1 VDATARY
8 LTPVGG
14 IIAAPREHA
23 NRRPSR
29 STGPPPE
36 PRRPNKKKEPP
47 TMADAQNPVAP
58 TGVRRGL
65 THYGDP
71 DFSLFVRGA
80 FARGMGLTGEDLSR
94 PVIGLAQTWSEFNP
108 CHRHLREV
116 AEAVKRGVWQAG
128 GLPLEF
134 PTISL
139 GEIFLSPTSMLFR
152 NLMAMDTEEM
162 ILGQPMDGVVLLGGC
177 DKTLPA
183 QLMGAA
189 SADRP
194 AIVVTAGP
202 MLTGRYEGMRLG
214 ACTDCRRLWTEHR
227 AGEID
232 ALRMEAIQGE
242 LFPSTGTCMVMG
254 TASTMAAMTEAL
266 GMTLPFMAAIPA
278 PLSRRLRLAEAAG
291 RRIVEMVREDLR
303 PSRILT
309 RAAFENAIRVLMA
322 VGGSTNAVVHLAAIA
337 GRAGVPLALDDFD
350 RFART
355 TPMVASVR
363 PSGKYHMEDLA
374 EAGGIPAVMKALAPL
389 LHLDAPTVTGQPLG
403 AALDTVPSPGTWQDV
418 LTTLDR
424 PFKAEGG
431 LAILRGSL
439 APDGA
444 VLKVSAATPALLRHS
459 GPACVFRDLAD
470 LAARVDDPAL
480 PVTPES
486 VLVLQNAGPVGGPG
500 MPEAGSLPIPKKLLA
515 VGVRDMVRVSDAR
528 MSGTAGGTVVL
539 HVAPE
544 AAVGGPLA
552 HVRDGDEIR
561 LDAEARRL
569 DLLVAVAELERRRA
583 AWRPPP
589 SVPDRGYRRLFG
601 ERVLQAPAGC
611 DFDFLVAAA
620 RRSVP

>member
-1 VDATARY
+1 
-8 LTPVGG
+8 
-14 IIAAPREHA
+14 
-23 NRRPSR
+23 
-29 STGPPPE
+29 
-36 PRRPNKKKEPP
+36 
-47 TMADAQNPVAP
+47 MADVQEPAAP

-65 THYGDP
+65 TNYGDP
-71 DFSLFVRGA
+71 EFSLFVRGA
-80 FARGMGLTGEDLSR
+80 FARGMGLTGEDLAR
-94 PVIGLAQTWSEFNP
+94 PVIGLAQTWSEYNP

-214 ACTDCRRLWTEHR
+214 ACTDCRRLWAEHR

-266 GMTLPFMAAIPA
+266 GMTLPGMAAIPA

-291 RRIVEMVREDLR
+291 RRIVDMAREDVR

-309 RAAFENAIRVLMA
+309 RAAFENAVRVIMA
-322 VGGSTNAVVHLAAIA
+322 VGGSTNAVVHLPAIA
-337 GRAGVPLALDDFD
+337 GRAGVALELDDFD

-355 TPMVASVR
+355 TPMVASLR
-363 PSGKYHMEDLA
+363 PSGQYHMEDLA

-389 LHLDAPTVTGQPLG
+389 LHLDAPTVTGGSLG
-403 AALDTVPSPGTWQDV
+403 ATLDAVPVPGGWQSV
-418 LTTLDR
+418 VTTLDR
-424 PFKAEGG
+424 PFKAQGG

-444 VLKVSAATPALLRHS
+444 VLKVSAANPALLRHR
-459 GPACVFRDLAD
+459 GRACVFKSLAD
-470 LAARVDDPAL
+470 LAARVDDPGL
-480 PVTPES
+480 PVTPDS

-500 MPEAGSLPIPKKLLA
+500 MPEAGSLPIPRKLLA
-515 VGVRDMVRVSDAR
+515 AGVRDMVRISDAR

-552 HVRDGDEIR
+552 HVRDGDEIL
-561 LDAEARRL
+561 LDTEARRL
-569 DLLVAVAELERRRA
+569 DLLVAEDELARRRA
-583 AWRPPP
+583 AWAPPAAP
-589 SVPDRGYRRLFG
+589 PTRGYRRLFA
-601 ERVLQAPAGC
+601 ERVLQAPQGC
-611 DFDFLVAAA
+611 DFDFLVPRAAGP
-620 RRSVP
+620 RRSGP

>member
-1 VDATARY
+1 MTD
-8 LTPVGG
+8 L
-14 IIAAPREHA
+14 
-23 NRRPSR
+23 
-29 STGPPPE
+29 PPPG
-36 PRRPNKKKEPP
+36 
-47 TMADAQNPVAP
+47 AA
-58 TGVRRGL
+58 TGIRRGL

-71 DFSLFVRGA
+71 EFSLFVRGA
-80 FARGMGLTGEDLSR
+80 YARGGGLTPEDLAR

-162 ILGQPMDGVVLLGGC
+162 ILAQPMDGVVLLGGC

-202 MLTGRYEGMRLG
+202 MLTGRYEGRRLG
-214 ACTDCRRLWTEHR
+214 ACTDCRGLWAEHR
-227 AGEID
+227 AGAID
-232 ALRMEAIQGE
+232 AARMEAVQGE

-254 TASTMAAMTEAL
+254 TASTMAALAEAL
-266 GMTLPFMAAIPA
+266 GMTLPGMAAIPA
-278 PLSRRLRLAEAAG
+278 PLSRRIRLAEAAG

-303 PSRILT
+303 PSRVLT

-322 VGGSTNAVVHLAAIA
+322 LGGSTNAVVHLPAIA
-337 GRAGVPLALDDFD
+337 GRAGVPLGLDDFE
-350 RFART
+350 RVSRT

-363 PSGKYHMEDLA
+363 PAGRYHMEDLA
-374 EAGGIPAVMKALAPL
+374 EAGGVPTVMQVLAPL
-389 LHLDAPTVTGQPLG
+389 LHGDALTVTGRTVA
-403 AALDTVPSPGTWQDV
+403 AALADVPPPGAWQDV
-418 LTTLDR
+418 IAPLDR
-424 PFKAEGG
+424 PFRPDGG
-431 LAILRGSL
+431 LAILRGTL

-444 VLKVSAATPALLRHS
+444 VLKVAAASPALLRHR
-459 GPACVFRDLAD
+459 GRACVFRDLDD
-470 LAARVDDPAL
+470 LTARVDDPAL
-480 PVTPES
+480 PVTPDS

-500 MPEAGSLPIPKKLLA
+500 MPEAGSLPIPRKLLA
-515 VGVRDMVRVSDAR
+515 AGVRDMVRVSDAR

-552 HVRDGDEIR
+552 LVRDGDEIA
-561 LDAEARRL
+561 LDTEARRL
-569 DLLVAVAELERRRA
+569 DLLVPEPELARRRA
-583 AWRPPP
+583 AWRPPVTP
-589 SVPDRGYRRLFG
+589 PARGYRRLFA

-611 DFDFLVAAA
+611 DFDFCVAG
-620 RRSVP
+620 SMH

>member
-1 VDATARY
+1 
-8 LTPVGG
+8 
-14 IIAAPREHA
+14 
-23 NRRPSR
+23 
-29 STGPPPE
+29 
-36 PRRPNKKKEPP
+36 
-47 TMADAQNPVAP
+47 MADAQEPAAP

-65 THYGDP
+65 TNYGDP
-71 DFSLFVRGA
+71 EFSLFVRGA

-266 GMTLPFMAAIPA
+266 GMTLPGMAAIPA

-291 RRIVEMVREDLR
+291 RRIVEMTREDLR
-303 PSRILT
+303 PSRVLT
-309 RAAFENAIRVLMA
+309 RAAFENAVRVLMA
-322 VGGSTNAVVHLAAIA
+322 LGGSTNAVVHLPAIA
-337 GRAGVPLALDDFD
+337 GRAGVALGLDDFD

-389 LHLDAPTVTGQPLG
+389 LHLDAPTVTGRSLG
-403 AALDTVPSPGTWQDV
+403 AELDLVPVAGAWQDV
-418 LTTLDR
+418 ITALDR

-444 VLKVSAATPALLRHS
+444 VLKVSAATPTLLRHR
-459 GPACVFRDLAD
+459 GRACVFRDLAD
-470 LAARVDDPAL
+470 LSARVDDPAL

-515 VGVRDMVRVSDAR
+515 AGVRDMVRVSDAR

-552 HVRDGDEIR
+552 HVRDGDEIL
-561 LDAEARRL
+561 LDTEARRL
-569 DLLVAVAELERRRA
+569 DLLVPDAELVRRRG
-583 AWRPPP
+583 AWRPPAP
-589 SVPDRGYRRLFG
+589 RADRGYRRLFG
-601 ERVLQAPAGC
+601 ERVLQAPEGC
-611 DFDFLVAAA
+611 DFDFLVARTAGAKA
-620 RRSVP
+620 R

>member
-1 VDATARY
+1 MTD
-8 LTPVGG
+8 
-14 IIAAPREHA
+14 
-23 NRRPSR
+23 PS
-29 STGPPPE
+29 PP
-36 PRRPNKKKEPP
+36 
-47 TMADAQNPVAP
+47 DVP
-58 TGVRRGL
+58 TGIRRGL

-71 DFSLFVRGA
+71 GFSLFVRGA
-80 FARGMGLTGEDLSR
+80 FARGLGLTGEDLER
-94 PVIGLAQTWSEFNP
+94 PIIGLAQTWSEFNP

-202 MLTGRYEGMRLG
+202 MLTGRFEGMRLG
-214 ACTDCRRLWTEHR
+214 ACTDCRRLWAEHR
-227 AGEID
+227 AGAID
-232 ALRMEAIQGE
+232 ALRMEALQGE
-242 LFPSTGTCMVMG
+242 LFPSAGTCMVMG
-254 TASTMAAMTEAL
+254 TASTMAALTEAL
-266 GMTLPFMAAIPA
+266 GMTLPGMAAIPA

-309 RAAFENAIRVLMA
+309 RAAFENAMRLLMA
-322 VGGSTNAVVHLAAIA
+322 LGGSTNAVVHLPAIA
-337 GRAGVPLALDDFD
+337 GRAGVVLTLEDFE
-350 RFART
+350 RAART

-363 PSGKYHMEDLA
+363 PSGRHHMEDLA
-374 EAGGIPAVMKALAPL
+374 EAGGIPAVLKVLAPL
-389 LHLDAPTVTGQPLG
+389 LHLDAPTVAGASLG
-403 AALDTVPSPGTWQDV
+403 ALLDAVPAPGPWQEV
-418 LTTLDR
+418 IAPLDR
-424 PFKAEGG
+424 PFRSEGG
-431 LAILRGSL
+431 LAVLRGSL

-444 VLKVSAATPALLRHS
+444 VLKVSAATPALLRHR
-459 GPACVFRDLAD
+459 GRACVFRDLAD
-470 LAARVDDPAL
+470 LAARIDDPAL
-480 PVTPES
+480 PVTPDS

-515 VGVRDMVRVSDAR
+515 AGVRDMVRVSDAR

-552 HVRDGDEIR
+552 LVRDGDEIL

-569 DLLVAVAELERRRA
+569 DLLVPDDELARRRA
-583 AWRPPP
+583 AWRPPAP
-589 SVPDRGYRRLFG
+589 PPARGYRRLFA
-601 ERVLQAPAGC
+601 ERVLQAPQGC
-611 DFDFLVAAA
+611 DFDFLLPGAA
-620 RRSVP
+620 RPAGGSA

>member
-1 VDATARY
+1 
-8 LTPVGG
+8 LG
-14 IIAAPREHA
+14 
-23 NRRPSR
+23 
-29 STGPPPE
+29 
-36 PRRPNKKKEPP
+36 
-47 TMADAQNPVAP
+47 
-58 TGVRRGL
+58 
-65 THYGDP
+65 
-71 DFSLFVRGA
+71 
-80 FARGMGLTGEDLSR
+80 R

-202 MLTGRYEGMRLG
+202 MLTGRYEGTRLG
-214 ACTDCRRLWTEHR
+214 ACTDCRRLWAEHR
-227 AGEID
+227 AGAID

-254 TASTMAAMTEAL
+254 TASTMAALTEAL
-266 GMTLPFMAAIPA
+266 GMTLPGMAAIPA

-291 RRIVEMVREDLR
+291 RRIVEMAREDLR

-309 RAAFENAIRVLMA
+309 RAAFENAVRVLMA
-322 VGGSTNAVVHLAAIA
+322 IGGSTNAVVHLPAIA
-337 GRAGVPLALDDFD
+337 GRVGVALGLDDFD
-350 RFART
+350 RLARA
-355 TPMVASVR
+355 TPMVASLR
-363 PSGKYHMEDLA
+363 PSGQYHMEDLA
-374 EAGGIPAVMKALAPL
+374 EAGGIPAVMKTLAPL
-389 LHLDAPTVTGQPLG
+389 LHLDAPTVTGRPL
-403 AALDTVPSPGTWQDV
+403 AATLETVPVPGGWQDV
-418 LTTLDR
+418 VTTLDR

-444 VLKVSAATPALLRHS
+444 VLKVSAATPALLRHR
-459 GPACVFRDLAD
+459 GRACVFRSLAD
-470 LAARVDDPAL
+470 LAARVDDPTL
-480 PVTPES
+480 PVTPDS

-515 VGVRDMVRVSDAR
+515 AGVRDMVRVSDAR

-552 HVRDGDEIR
+552 HVRDGDEIL
-561 LDAEARRL
+561 LDTGARRL
-569 DLLVAVAELERRRA
+569 DLLVTDAELARRRA
-583 AWRPPP
+583 AWRAPAPL
-589 SVPDRGYRRLFG
+589 PDRGYRRLFG
-601 ERVLQAPAGC
+601 ERVLQAPEGC
-611 DFDFLVAAA
+611 DFDFLVARPGGVRGAGG
-620 RRSVP
+620 

>member
-1 VDATARY
+1 MRDHAPAD
-8 LTPVGG
+8 P
-14 IIAAPREHA
+14 APRGIA
-23 NRRPSR
+23 
-29 STGPPPE
+29 
-36 PRRPNKKKEPP
+36 
-47 TMADAQNPVAP
+47 
-58 TGVRRGL
+58 RGL
-65 THYGDP
+65 TNYGDP
-71 DFSLFVRGA
+71 AFSLFIRGA
-80 FARGMGLTGEDLSR
+80 YARGSGLTPEDLAR
-94 PVIGLAQTWSEFNP
+94 PIIGIAQTWSEFNP

-139 GEIFLSPTSMLFR
+139 GEVYLSPTSMLFR

-183 QLMGAA
+183 QLMAAA

-202 MLTGRYEGMRLG
+202 MLAGRWEGARLG
-214 ACTDCRRLWTEHR
+214 ACTDCRRFWAEHR
-227 AGEID
+227 AGALD
-232 ALRMEAIQGE
+232 AVRLEAIQGE

-254 TASTMAAMTEAL
+254 TASTMAALAEAL
-266 GMTLPFMAAIPA
+266 GMTLPGMAAIPA
-278 PLSRRLRLAEAAG
+278 PLARRLRLAEAAG

-303 PSRILT
+303 PSAILT
-309 RAAFENAIRVLMA
+309 REAFENAIRVLMA
-322 VGGSTNAVVHLAAIA
+322 LGGSTNAVVHLPAMA

-350 RFART
+350 RLARA
-355 TPMVASVR
+355 TPMVANVR

-374 EAGGIPAVMKALAPL
+374 EAGGIPAVMKILAPL
-389 LHLDAPTVTGQPLG
+389 LHRDARTVTGETLG
-403 AALDTVPSPGTWQDV
+403 ALLEAAAAPGDWQDV
-418 LTTLDR
+418 ITPLDR
-424 PFKAEGG
+424 PLRAEGG

-444 VLKVSAATPALLRHS
+444 VLKVSAATPALLRHR

-480 PVTPES
+480 AVTPES
-486 VLVLQNAGPVGGPG
+486 VLVLQHAGPVGGPG
-500 MPEAGSLPIPKKLLA
+500 MPEAGSLPIPKKLLTA
-515 VGVRDMVRVSDAR
+515 GVRDMVRVSDAR

-539 HVAPE
+539 HIAPE

-552 HVRDGDEIR
+552 LVRDGDEIL

-569 DLLVAVAELERRRA
+569 DLLVSGPELARRRA
-583 AWRPPP
+583 GWGPPAP
-589 SVPDRGYRRLFG
+589 VASRGYRRLFA
-601 ERVLQAPAGC
+601 ERVLQAPEGC
-611 DFDFLVAAA
+611 DFDFLRAGAGG
-620 RRSVP
+620 

>member
-1 VDATARY
+1 MSDARE
-8 LTPVGG
+8 P
-14 IIAAPREHA
+14 AAPA
-23 NRRPSR
+23 
-29 STGPPPE
+29 GI
-36 PRRPNKKKEPP
+36 
-47 TMADAQNPVAP
+47 
-58 TGVRRGL
+58 RRGL
-65 THYGDP
+65 TNYGDP
-71 DFSLFVRGA
+71 EFSMFVRGA

-232 ALRMEAIQGE
+232 ALCMEAIQGE

-266 GMTLPFMAAIPA
+266 GMTLPGMAAIPA

-291 RRIVEMVREDLR
+291 RRIVEMAREDLR

-309 RAAFENAIRVLMA
+309 RAAFENAVRVLMA
-322 VGGSTNAVVHLAAIA
+322 VGGSTNAVVHLPAIA
-337 GRAGVPLALDDFD
+337 GRAGVPRGLDDFD

-363 PSGKYHMEDLA
+363 RTSPR
-374 EAGGIPAVMKALAPL
+374 PAAC
-389 LHLDAPTVTGQPLG
+389 
-403 AALDTVPSPGTWQDV
+403 
-418 LTTLDR
+418 R
-424 PFKAEGG
+424 P
-431 LAILRGSL
+431 
-439 APDGA
+439 
-444 VLKVSAATPALLRHS
+444 
-459 GPACVFRDLAD
+459 
-470 LAARVDDPAL
+470 
-480 PVTPES
+480 
-486 VLVLQNAGPVGGPG
+486 
-500 MPEAGSLPIPKKLLA
+500 
-515 VGVRDMVRVSDAR
+515 
-528 MSGTAGGTVVL
+528 
-539 HVAPE
+539 
-544 AAVGGPLA
+544 
-552 HVRDGDEIR
+552 
-561 LDAEARRL
+561 
-569 DLLVAVAELERRRA
+569 
-583 AWRPPP
+583 
-589 SVPDRGYRRLFG
+589 
-601 ERVLQAPAGC
+601 
-611 DFDFLVAAA
+611 
-620 RRSVP
+620 

>member
-1 VDATARY
+1 MPDS
-8 LTPVGG
+8 
-14 IIAAPREHA
+14 
-23 NRRPSR
+23 PS
-29 STGPPPE
+29 
-36 PRRPNKKKEPP
+36 
-47 TMADAQNPVAP
+47 NPP

-65 THYGDP
+65 TNYGDP
-71 DFSLFVRGA
+71 EFSMFVRGA

-202 MLTGRYEGMRLG
+202 MLTGRHEGMRLG

-232 ALRMEAIQGE
+232 AARMETIQGE

-266 GMTLPFMAAIPA
+266 GMTLPGMAAIPA

-291 RRIVEMVREDLR
+291 RRIVEMALEDLR

-309 RAAFENAIRVLMA
+309 RAAFENAVRVLMA
-322 VGGSTNAVVHLAAIA
+322 IGGSTNAVVHLPAIA
-337 GRAGVPLALDDFD
+337 GRAGVAL
-350 RFART
+350 
-355 TPMVASVR
+355 
-363 PSGKYHMEDLA
+363 GL
-374 EAGGIPAVMKALAPL
+374 MKTLAPL
-389 LHLDAPTVTGQPLG
+389 LHLDAATATGRSLG
-403 AALDTVPSPGTWQDV
+403 ATLEDVPVPGGWQEV
-418 LTTLDR
+418 VTTLDQ

-439 APDGA
+439 APRGA
-444 VLKVSAATPALLRHS
+444 VLKVSAATPALLRHR
-459 GPACVFRDLAD
+459 GRACVFRDLAD
-470 LAARVDDPAL
+470 LAARMDDPGLA
-480 PVTPES
+480 VTPDS

-500 MPEAGSLPIPKKLLA
+500 MPEAGSLPIPRKLLA
-515 VGVRDMVRVSDAR
+515 AGVRDMVRVSDAR

-552 HVRDGDEIR
+552 HVQDGDEIL
-561 LDAEARRL
+561 LDTEARRL
-569 DLLVAVAELERRRA
+569 DLLVTDVELARRRA
-583 AWRPPP
+583 AWRPPTSLP
-589 SVPDRGYRRLFG
+589 ERGYRRLFG
-601 ERVLQAPAGC
+601 ERVLQAPEGC
-611 DFDFLVAAA
+611 DFDFLVGA
-620 RRSVP
+620 RAQRAGAGTVDR

>member
-1 VDATARY
+1 MERS
-8 LTPVGG
+8 PV
-14 IIAAPREHA
+14 
-23 NRRPSR
+23 
-29 STGPPPE
+29 TLPE
-36 PRRPNKKKEPP
+36 NS
-47 TMADAQNPVAP
+47 P

-71 DFSLFVRGA
+71 GFSLFVRGA
-80 FARGMGLTGEDLSR
+80 FARGLGLTGEDLER
-94 PVIGLAQTWSEFNP
+94 PIIGIAQTWSEFNP

-202 MLTGRYEGMRLG
+202 MLTGRFEGMRLG
-214 ACTDCRRLWTEHR
+214 ACTDCRGLWAEHR
-227 AGEID
+227 AGTID
-232 ALRMEAIQGE
+232 GLRMAAIQGE
-242 LFPSTGTCMVMG
+242 LFPSAGTCMVMG

-266 GMTLPFMAAIPA
+266 GMTLPGMAAIPA

-291 RRIVEMVREDLR
+291 RRIVDMVHEDLR
-303 PSRILT
+303 PSRVLT
-309 RAAFENAIRVLMA
+309 RAAFENAVRVLMA
-322 VGGSTNAVVHLAAIA
+322 LGGSTNAVVHLAAIA
-337 GRAGVPLALDDFD
+337 GRAGVPLDLDDFD
-350 RFART
+350 RAGRT

-363 PSGKYHMEDLA
+363 PAGQYHMEDLA
-374 EAGGIPAVMKALAPL
+374 EAGGIPAVMKVLAPL
-389 LHLDAPTVTGQPLG
+389 LHLDVPTVAGRPLR
-403 AALDTVPSPGTWQDV
+403 ALLDEVPAPGPWQDV
-418 LTTLDR
+418 IAPLAR
-424 PFKAEGG
+424 AFKSEGG

-444 VLKVSAATPALLRHS
+444 VLKVSAATPGLLRHR
-459 GPACVFRDLAD
+459 GRACVFRDLAH
-470 LAARVDDPAL
+470 LAARIDEPGLA
-480 PVTPES
+480 VTPDS
-486 VLVLQNAGPVGGPG
+486 VLVLQNAGPVGAPG

-515 VGVRDMVRVSDAR
+515 AGVRDMVRISDAR

-552 HVRDGDEIR
+552 LVHDGDEIL

-569 DLLVAVAELERRRA
+569 DLLVAEPELARRRA
-583 AWRPPP
+583 AWRPPAP
-589 SVPDRGYRRLFG
+589 PPERGYRRLFV
-601 ERVLQAPAGC
+601 EHVLQAPAGC
-611 DFDFLVAAA
+611 DFDFLVARAS
-620 RRSVP
+620 RRGESSRAET